1 MLCNTT
7 KLRLMKIVAY
17 IVLHT
22 PHPIRMQTEENQF
35 NFMPGFTK
43 LDKFGSQIRINT
55 ISKAK
60 SLHFLHNLTEVNA
73 VMVNL
78 MFSPE

>member
-1 MLCNTT
+1 
-7 KLRLMKIVAY
+7 
-17 IVLHT
+17 
-22 PHPIRMQTEENQF
+22 MQTEENQF

-43 LDKFGSQIRINT
+43 LDKFGSQIRIN
-55 ISKAK
+55 IIPKAK
-60 SLHFLHNLTEVNA
+60 SLHFLHNLTEVSA